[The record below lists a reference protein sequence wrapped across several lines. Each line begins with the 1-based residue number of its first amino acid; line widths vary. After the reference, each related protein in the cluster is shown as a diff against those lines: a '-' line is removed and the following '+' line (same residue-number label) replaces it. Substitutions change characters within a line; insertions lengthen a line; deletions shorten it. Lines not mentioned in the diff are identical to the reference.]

1 MDGRIGVADAQI
13 INLPTRRCSTTIE
26 VALVT
31 AICLTFVFL
40 VISFA
45 RHSSATF
52 DETVR
57 LPAGLSYLRWHDYR
71 LNIDHPPLL
80 KKLAALP
87 LLSVK
92 VWPVDVG
99 TNETDSIA
107 KADWRK
113 LPDSRSV
120 LDRAWAAATVDYFE
134 QWIFGHSFLY
144 GLRDETIAR
153 LHQLDPSVIGPY
165 TVPASE
171 QLSKADFYNDPD
183 ALLFRAR
190 MVVMVLGVLLALCVY
205 TWSRALFGIPGGM
218 LSILLLCFDPNII
231 AHSGLVTTDIAVT
244 LFISGALYFLW
255 RVCRRIEIVSVVL
268 FLLFFAAAF
277 VTKFSAAILIVTFWL
292 AVSARVIS
300 PDPWPVSGGIKI
312 SLDSFFRR
320 LVVVTI
326 LFLVAMLAAFAAI
339 WASYDF
345 RYAAAKTVSGV
356 ATFPIEQA
364 VYRHAAIKME
374 RKRWPTGVP
383 REERSNFE
391 ARVADAAQKRPLT
404 LKGSIIVFVA
414 QHRLLPEAY
423 LYGLA
428 HSSLDPLMRTSFL
441 RGRHSSSGFRSSY
454 LWAFLLKTPLPAM
467 FAILAAIVGLLS
479 QRIAKTWQLG
489 FIASA
494 VATCCLSVSMF
505 APINIAERYLL
516 PAYPFLYLFCGALG
530 VEWSR
535 FSALPRRVIATVAV
549 LTIAASSQFVFYPIW
564 RPEKIHPHYLA
575 YFNEIAGGPRNG
587 YNNLV
592 DSNLDW
598 GQELKHLKRWLDDRN
613 ITEPIWLSYFG
624 TADARWHQIRH
635 ISVPKVLGGSPFE
648 ASPYSAFEDSGA
660 PDKAVGAF
668 LNDLRPGQYLVVS
681 ATNLA
686 AVYLGAQTRD
696 VWQNILAQCTYIDQ
710 VGYSLFIY
718 QIGRDE

>member
-1 MDGRIGVADAQI
+1 MDGRTGVADAQI
-13 INLPTRRCSTTIE
+13 INLPTRRCSTTVE
-26 VALVT
+26 VALVA

-71 LNIDHPPLL
+71 LNTDHPPLL

-99 TNETDSIA
+99 TKETDGIA
-107 KADWRK
+107 IADWRK

-134 QWIFGHSFLY
+134 QWIFGHSLLY

-153 LHQLDPSVIGPY
+153 LRQLDPSVIGPY

-205 TWSRALFGIPGGM
+205 TWSRALFGIPGGV

-277 VTKFSAAILIVTFWL
+277 VTKFSAATLIVIFWL
-292 AVSARVIS
+292 AVSGRVVS
-300 PDPWPVSGGIKI
+300 RAAWPVSPAIKI

-320 LVVVTI
+320 LIVLTG
-326 LFLVAMLAAFAAI
+326 LFLMALLTVFAAI

-345 RYAAAKTVSGV
+345 RYAAAKTASGA
-356 ATFPIEQA
+356 ATFPIEQTL
-364 VYRHAAIKME
+364 YREPAIKTE
-374 RKRWPTGVP
+374 LKRWPSGVTP
-383 REERSNFE
+383 EKRANFE
-391 ARVADAAQKRPLT
+391 DRIAELAQARPLT
-404 LKGSIIVFVA
+404 LTGSMIMFAVK
-414 QHRLLPEAY
+414 HRLLPEAY
-423 LYGLA
+423 LYGLQHA
-428 HSSLDPLMRTSFL
+428 STDPLVRTSFL
-441 RGRHSSSGFRSSY
+441 RGRYSTSGFGTSY
-454 LWAFLLKTPLPAM
+454 LWVFLLKTPLPAM
-467 FAILAAIVGLLS
+467 LAIFTAIVLTVARG
-479 QRIAKTWQLG
+479 IARTWHFA

-494 VATCCLSVSMF
+494 VAICCLSVSIF
-505 APINIAERYLL
+505 ARVNVAQRYLL
-516 PAYPFLYLFCGALG
+516 PVYPFLYVLCGALAA
-530 VEWSR
+530 EWSR
-535 FSALPRRVIATVAV
+535 FSILPRR
-549 LTIAASSQFVFYPIW
+549 LIAAITVLLIVVSCQFVFCPVW

-598 GQELKHLKRWLDDRN
+598 GQELKGLKRWLDDRN
-613 ITEPIWLSYFG
+613 ITDPIWLSYFG
-624 TADARWHQIRH
+624 TADPRWYQIRH
-635 ISVPKVLGGSPFE
+635 ISVPKVLGGYLFE
-648 ASPYSAFEDSGA
+648 AAPYSVFEDSGA
-660 PDKAVGAF
+660 PDKAVRAF

-686 AVYLGAQTRD
+686 AVYLGPQTRD
-696 VWQNILAQCTYIDQ
+696 VWQHVLASCTYVDH

-718 QIGRDE
+718 RIGDEK